1 MQITL
6 PDDLSVQ
13 LRQLAVQRRQPFA
26 QFVVDQ
32 LRITVDD
39 RLAQL
44 LSAEQAELQALRYLS
59 DGALRA
65 IAAEQ
70 MVVAE
75 QTHMTQLME
84 HNNRSKLSPAEQNE
98 LATLVERGD
107 QLMLR
112 KAEAIKLL
120 YQRGYPV
127 STKDFMPSYV

>member
-70 MVVAE
+70 MVAAE
-75 QTHMTQLME
+75 QTHMIQLME